1 MKQITLILS
10 GILLSASALAADGTV
25 DAENGKR
32 LYEENPEK
40 CLRCHAEGEAYADAF
55 TKETRA
61 ADMAQLESLVR
72 GCDVKFK
79 TNWFDDE
86 VMDVVAYLN
95 QTYYQLP
102 DNNAE
107 AASAKDAVIENIAIK

>member
-40 CLRCHAEGEAYADAF
+40 CLRCHAEGEAYADVF

-61 ADMAQLESLVR
+61 ADMAQLESWVR

-86 VMDVVAYLN
+86 IMDVVAYLN

-107 AASAKDAVIENIAIK
+107 ATSEKDDATENIATK